1 MQTNHITSR
10 STVRIQVSIILISES
25 LKAAQREA
33 KLTQEQLAVKAG
45 TKKSYMSRL
54 ENGNC
59 DIQLSTLYRIF
70 EEGLGKKISLI
81 IG

>member
-1 MQTNHITSR
+1 LSTVNHIAPKYF
-10 STVRIQVSIILISES
+10 IISES
-25 LKAAQREA
+25 LKAARREA
-33 KLTQEQLAVKAG
+33 KLTQEQLAEKAG
-45 TKKSYMSRL
+45 TKKSYISRL

-70 EEGLGKKISLI
+70 EDGLDKKISII